1 MNRESEI
8 PESCLLQLGEAL
20 VTDQGVWMEKRLRTL
35 STFLPGEV
43 WVDDDFTS

>member
-8 PESCLLQLGEAL
+8 SESCLLQLREAL
-20 VTDQGVWMEKRLRTL
+20 VTGQGVWMKKRLRTL

-43 WVDDDFTS
+43 WVDDDFMS

>member
-8 PESCLLQLGEAL
+8 PEPCLLQLGEAL
-20 VTDQGVWMEKRLRTL
+20 VSGQEVWMEKRLRML

-43 WVDDDFTS
+43 WVDDDFMS